1 MSAVLSAG
9 VPSKMCPD
17 PTRTHDGVS
26 QACRAHGDGQRPC
39 SRKNATRCALSILPQ
54 KEIAPYPLRSVPA
67 VQSRQPSGAATAR
80 ERNLLTNSTL
90 NIGASYLVR
99 RAFKRQQ
106 IERIAAAKSAKAML
120 TSAAPLGSSGSDAD
134 VSTRAARRRRRG
146 REGRARGGVSYRPP
160 THLCPERPV
169 EEPLIADVV
178 TGGSPP
184 RARAFVDAA
193 FSRATF
199 ECGAGGADAK
209 EEGEGESHGFPFG
222 GPAYFAST
230 FNTARTAVICAIA
243 AFDVASAAMTRFS
256 RTVVFSA
263 RVFVASATLL
273 SKNKPRFF
281 FAFSINTSASRSF
294 MARCTLSRTPR
305 W

>member
-120 TSAAPLGSSGSDAD
+120 TSAAPLGSSGRDAD
-134 VSTRAARRRRRG
+134 VSTRAARRARRG
-146 REGRARGGVSYRPP
+146 REGRARGGVSW
-160 THLCPERPV
+160 LS
-169 EEPLIADVV
+169 PLL
-178 TGGSPP
+178 
-184 RARAFVDAA
+184 
-193 FSRATF
+193 
-199 ECGAGGADAK
+199 AG
-209 EEGEGESHGFPFG
+209 
-222 GPAYFAST
+222 
-230 FNTARTAVICAIA
+230 TAVPVI
-243 AFDVASAAMTRFS
+243 
-256 RTVVFSA
+256 
-263 RVFVASATLL
+263 L
-273 SKNKPRFF
+273 S
-281 FAFSINTSASRSF
+281 IH
-294 MARCTLSRTPR
+294 
-305 W
+305 